1 MLAKELLVQS
11 GSTGAS
17 VGEDAIGLD
26 HDGVRIVHV
35 CGQAGFRIAQN
46 LQVPFRTLELP
57 LPFPDLLQKLGAVSA
72 LKRKLG
78 HEGTVRGFA

>member
-1 MLAKELLVQS
+1 MLTKEFLVQN
-11 GSTGAS
+11 GSAGAS
-17 VGEDAIGLD
+17 IGEDAIGFD
-26 HDGVRIVHV
+26 HDGVRIIHV
-35 CGQAGFRIAQN
+35 RGQAALRRAQN

-78 HEGTVRGFA
+78 HGDTVRGFA